1 MTIECDE
8 NSVVMLTDSSSVQ
21 SFTSS
26 NHEVRRDRLT
36 LENAVDVKE
45 ARDCDT
51 LQAMASPTPSA
62 ESFTDTTNSSFATP
76 PFSLSPIGEAPGLYG
91 WSKMQQF
98 EDVSLPLPAINFV
111 TLPPPRDLTIQRQ
124 QTPRN
129 DFGFSLRK
137 AICLDRTSS
146 VLTPSFRP
154 VIFAEPGALG
164 NSTGLLPGDRLLK
177 VNGVS
182 VEDLARETIIEMIRN
197 SGNCVLVQVQPVNE
211 LVELSKRC
219 MPSGMWKHN
228 EFDATDQASVVASPS
243 STSTWEAITLRRSAS
258 TRFKAQVSPVSFDP
272 SLICVTRTSRYTVRR
287 IFKLSFTNILRVCI
301 LSKCWSICLVTG
313 KC

>member
-1 MTIECDE
+1 MEYDE
-8 NSVVMLTDSSSVQ
+8 HSTVILTDSSSIQ

-26 NHEVRRDRLT
+26 NLEVRKDRLALDNLT
-36 LENAVDVKE
+36 EVKE
-45 ARDCDT
+45 GGT
-51 LQAMASPTPSA
+51 SQLQHLVSPTPSA

-76 PFSLSPIGEAPGLYG
+76 PFSLSPNGEAHGLYG
-91 WSKMQQF
+91 WTKMQAF
-98 EDVSLPLPAINFV
+98 EDVSLPLPAISFV

-124 QTPRN
+124 KTPRN

-146 VLTPSFRP
+146 VLTPTLKP
-154 VIFAEPGALG
+154 VIFAEPGAMG

-197 SGNCVLVQVQPVNE
+197 SGNCVQVQVQPVNE

-219 MPSGMWKHN
+219 MPSMWNSK
-228 EFDATDQASVVASPS
+228 EYDATDRAGTSVSKYN
-243 STSTWEAITLRRSAS
+243 TLRRSAS
-258 TRFKAQVSPVSFDP
+258 TRFKAQVSRSSAAIYLCFNSYTYH
-272 SLICVTRTSRYTVRR
+272 SLTAI
-287 IFKLSFTNILRVCI
+287 
-301 LSKCWSICLVTG
+301 
-313 KC
+313 